1 MPKVSLIAKLPL
13 QPGKRDAFVEA
24 FTPMM
29 EAANDEAGT
38 EIYVLNFQDD
48 DENVVWVYELYT
60 DDEAMALHSSSEAM
74 AGLMTSLGDLV
85 GGAPELIKCTPVLAE
100 GVEL

>member
-1 MPKVSLIAKLPL
+1 MSKVSLIAKLPL

-29 EAANDEAGT
+29 EAVKNEAGT
-38 EIYVLNFQDD
+38 EVYILNFQDD

-60 DDEAMALHSSSEAM
+60 DSDAMAVHSGSETM
-74 AGLMTSLGDLV
+74 ATLFGALGDLL
-85 GGAPELIKCTPVLAE
+85 GGAPELIPCTPHLAE
-100 GVEL
+100 GVDL

>member
-1 MPKVSLIAKLPL
+1 MSKVSLIAKLPL

-29 EAANDEAGT
+29 RAVNDEAGT
-38 EIYVLNFQDD
+38 ELYVLNFQDD

-60 DDEAMALHSSSEAM
+60 DKDAMAAHSASSAM
-74 AGLMTSLGDLV
+74 AELFGALGDLLA
-85 GGAPELIKCTPVLAE
+85 GAPDLIACTPHMAK

>member
-1 MPKVSLIAKLPL
+1 MSKVSLIAKLPL

-29 EAANDEAGT
+29 EAVKDEAGT
-38 EIYVLNFQDD
+38 EVYILNFQDD

-60 DDEAMALHSSSEAM
+60 DADAMAVHSGSAAM
-74 AGLMTSLGDLV
+74 ATLFGALGDLL
-85 GGAPELIKCTPVLAE
+85 GGAPELIPCTPHLAE
-100 GVEL
+100 GVDL